1 MPEPSTTEP
10 AAGQATS
17 SPQPTEPAQPAA
29 GQATSEPGLP
39 TAGQSTAGQSTA
51 GPTRPATASAR
62 SAATP
67 TAAQFRRAVARYA
80 TGIAVVTTV
89 ADGVDHAMT
98 ANSFTSVSL
107 DPLLALVC
115 VERNSRFHSAVLAA
129 DRWAVSFLPDGQEAA
144 ARWFATRGRPLAGQ
158 FDAVPTR
165 RAANGCLLLTDGLA
179 ALELRTEQVVP
190 AGDHDIL
197 IGAVTAVHEA
207 VGGARPLVY
216 FASTFHG
223 IA

>member
-1 MPEPSTTEP
+1 MPE
-10 AAGQATS
+10 
-17 SPQPTEPAQPAA
+17 
-29 GQATSEPGLP
+29 
-39 TAGQSTAGQSTA
+39 
-51 GPTRPATASAR
+51 
-62 SAATP
+62 P
-67 TAAQFRRAVARYA
+67 TAAQFRRATARYA
-80 TGIAVVTTV
+80 TGIAVATTL

-115 VERNSRFHSAVLAA
+115 VERESRFHGAVLAA
-129 DRWAVSFLPDGQEAA
+129 GIWTVSFLPEGQEAT

-158 FDAVPTR
+158 FDRVPTR

-179 ALELRTEQVVP
+179 SLELCTEQVVP

-197 IGAVTAVHEA
+197 IGAVTEVHEA
-207 VGGARPLVY
+207 PETARPLVY
-216 FASTFHG
+216 FGSTFRG

>member
-1 MPEPSTTEP
+1 MPEP
-10 AAGQATS
+10 
-17 SPQPTEPAQPAA
+17 
-29 GQATSEPGLP
+29 
-39 TAGQSTAGQSTA
+39 
-51 GPTRPATASAR
+51 
-62 SAATP
+62 
-67 TAAQFRRAVARYA
+67 TAAEFRRATARYA
-80 TGIAVVTTV
+80 TGIAVATTL

-115 VERNSRFHSAVLAA
+115 VERDSRFHGAVLAA
-129 DRWAVSFLPDGQEAA
+129 GTWAVSFLPAGHEAT

-158 FDAVPTR
+158 FDQVATR

-179 ALELRTEQVVP
+179 ALELSTEQVVR

-207 VGGARPLVY
+207 DMSARPLVY
-216 FASTFHG
+216 YGSTFL
-223 IA
+223 AVT